1 MGCCECCCNAAGG
14 ECCGEPGSKTCCKDD
29 RVCCNKVCCQP
40 EHYCCKEA
48 ICCPNGQAC
57 CGTPEAAECCDEG
70 ATCCKGLICCDEGEV
85 CCGTELNP
93 VCCPPGQCCYD
104 GVCEPCDCESDEDCG
119 EDECCLAGI
128 CGPCDECEDDDFCG
142 EFECI
147 GIIEWRGVG
156 VTGGVDIGP
165 CCPIP
170 EGWSLVQ
177 SPELTIQ
184 KNFGRAADCSE
195 ALAATQGVAASL
207 TFPCPPLP
215 DPIFCNA
222 NAGEVIAIS
231 VKCCNGVCQP
241 ENIPCD
247 DPP

>member
-1 MGCCECCCNAAGG
+1 MSCCECCCNAVGG

-48 ICCPNGQAC
+48 ICCPNGRAC

-85 CCGTELNP
+85 CCGTDLDP

-119 EDECCLAGI
+119 EGECCNGGV
-128 CGPCDECEDDDFCG
+128 CGPCDCEDDDDCG
-142 EFECI
+142 EGEWCCNATCQAAVSSFELLSTVTLP
-147 GIIEWRGVG
+147 VG
-156 VTGGVDIGP
+156 TASCEVFGGAGSYAGTCEAPPPAEGMPALECVC
-165 CCPIP
+165 CCPDGYTP
-170 EGWSLVQ
+170 LDAE
-177 SPELTIQ
+177 
-184 KNFGRAADCSE
+184 NC
-195 ALAATQGVAASL
+195 
-207 TFPCPPLP
+207 PCL
-215 DPIFCNA
+215 CV
-222 NAGEVIAIS
+222 G
-231 VKCCNGVCQP
+231 
-241 ENIPCD
+241 D